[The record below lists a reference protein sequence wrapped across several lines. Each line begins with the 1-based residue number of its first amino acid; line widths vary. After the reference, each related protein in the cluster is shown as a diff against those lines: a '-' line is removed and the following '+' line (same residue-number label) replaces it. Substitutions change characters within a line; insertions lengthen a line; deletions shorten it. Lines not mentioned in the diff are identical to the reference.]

1 MPDRL
6 QFESRLI
13 QPGSEISIQVTVV
26 VDTATRVLE
35 VHTTE
40 GKSSYPLDSV
50 ACIEPISRRTGSLLL
65 DQGSEIPLPDRN
77 TQRLFKNLR
86 YGTSIWRRIDDIRD
100 AWPWLIFASIV
111 LTSGI
116 ISIFVWG
123 IPSLSRITADRIPPV
138 FSDYLGKQALEQM
151 RSSHLA
157 DSKTDPLVRIKIE
170 KNFDSLLRANQL
182 DPLDYSLHFH
192 ASDSMGANAFAL
204 PSGDLVL
211 LDGLWDIGMLE
222 PEILGILAHEVAHI
236 QHRHGLQMLLRYAG
250 VTTLIAI
257 TLGDLQSASL
267 LQAVPTLL
275 LEKGYSRSFER
286 EADIT
291 AVALLRRAGH
301 EAQSLVDALQRLG
314 DLPNSTAVPILL
326 SSHPN
331 VEERIALISETALR
345 LEQAEAQLSD

>member
-1 MPDRL
+1 MSDRL

-13 QPGSEISIQVTVV
+13 QPGSEISIRATVV
-26 VDTATRVLE
+26 ADAATRVLE
-35 VHTTE
+35 VHTVE
-40 GKSSYPLDSV
+40 GNYSYPLDSV
-50 ACIEPISRRTGSLLL
+50 ACIEPISRKTGSLLL
-65 DQGSEIPLPDRN
+65 DQGREIPIPDRN
-77 TQRLFKNLR
+77 AQRVFKNMR
-86 YGTSIWRRIDDIRD
+86 YGTSIWRHIDDIRD
-100 AWPWLIFASIV
+100 AWPWLIVASIL
-111 LTSGI
+111 LTAGI
-116 ISIFVWG
+116 ISILVWG

-138 FSDYLGKQALEQM
+138 FSDYLGKQALDQM

-157 DSKTDPLVRIKIE
+157 DSEIDPFVRIKIDQAFE
-170 KNFDSLLRANQL
+170 SMLRANQL
-182 DPLDYSLHFH
+182 DPLDFSLHFH

-222 PEILGILAHEVAHI
+222 PEILGILAHEVAHV

-267 LQAVPTLL
+267 LRAVPTLL

-291 AVALLRRAGH
+291 AVAILERAGYPAH
-301 EAQSLVDALQRLG
+301 VLADALQRLG
-314 DLPNSTAVPILL
+314 ELPESAAVPILL

-331 VEERIALISETALR
+331 IEERITLIRETAQR
-345 LEQAEAQLSD
+345 LDLP